1 MREPTSQLVLFA
13 RKASRSEE
21 VLVTSQYAWSSR
33 MASRSESCAVV
44 LSWNSRSWK
53 QSPKSA
59 RPSPARSSTTWSNV
73 LAWSKAWD
81 AESVQLETQSNAVQR
96 TLEYPSLPPLLHH
109 YHQLHTQPAE
119 STNLASIA
127 SNTFCS
133 ASAFEK
139 DGFVLVFCFIR
150 SPFFKGCLPFPSL
163 APVEASDTLTHPS
176 DSGSSV
182 GVGTF

>member
-139 DGFVLVFCFIR
+139 DGFVLVFCLYGLRFLKGVFR
-150 SPFFKGCLPFPSL
+150 FLLWLRLKLQTPSPIPPT
-163 APVEASDTLTHPS
+163 P
-176 DSGSSV
+176 
-182 GVGTF
+182 GVQLGWGTF